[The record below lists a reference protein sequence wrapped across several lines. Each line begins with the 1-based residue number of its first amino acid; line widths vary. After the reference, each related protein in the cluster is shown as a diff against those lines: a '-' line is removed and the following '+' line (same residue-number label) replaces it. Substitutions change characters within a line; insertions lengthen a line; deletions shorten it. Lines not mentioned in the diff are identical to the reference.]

1 MLQPHWLDDFFAEP
15 KKFPEML
22 INSGGFK
29 KAVEKAAKAF
39 EESKED
45 AKKVL
50 GVSGSSFEQAARVAF
65 LETLN
70 VRSKSRLGPWGTIVS
85 INAEISKSRFKI
97 LVKRR
102 DKN

>member
-45 AKKVL
+45 
-50 GVSGSSFEQAARVAF
+50 
-65 LETLN
+65 

-85 INAEISKSRFKI
+85 INAQISKSRFKI

>member
-39 EESKED
+39 EKAKGD
-45 AKKVL
+45 ARNL
-50 GVSGSSFEQAARVAF
+50 PGFGGPSPNQASRVAF
-65 LETLN
+65 LDSL
-70 VRSKSRLGPWGTIVS
+70 K
-85 INAEISKSRFKI
+85 
-97 LVKRR
+97 
-102 DKN
+102 